1 VRKKKYS
8 VEYINFDSLLLN
20 SQLKKIIEATETCP
34 LSSDLRYYHKKKKEG
49 SGYLVKKNIE

>member
-34 LSSDLRYYHKKKKEG
+34 LSSDLRYYHKKKRRG
-49 SGYLVKKNIE
+49 VAT